1 MSSRCDT
8 SPCMRGAIF
17 SLPLSPS
24 GFIRA
29 RTRATENSFLEI
41 GSVRRT
47 VWIVPAVALLACLT
61 LIVDE
66 PVRRLFDTWFS
77 RDIQKLLSNF
87 SKNGIV
93 VFYAVFGGLYG
104 YARVVHHSAI
114 KWMCMAYL
122 KAQLLFSFALVRL
135 LKIGIGRARP
145 ANGSDFNPFTLESE
159 YNAFPSGHA
168 ADVFTGAVILYLF
181 IERSRWR
188 PWRHLP
194 LLYAGLVAFARI
206 AGGVHHTTDVI
217 AGAAIGI
224 GGALFFTGRP
234 DVNSATAHRPAHS

>member
-1 MSSRCDT
+1 M
-8 SPCMRGAIF
+8 
-17 SLPLSPS
+17 
-24 GFIRA
+24 
-29 RTRATENSFLEI
+29 
-41 GSVRRT
+41 RRT
-47 VWIVPAVALLACLT
+47 VWILPAVVFIACLT

-66 PVRRLFDTWFS
+66 PVRRLIDTWVS

-114 KWMCMAYL
+114 KLMCMAYL

-135 LKIGIGRARP
+135 LKIGIGRSRP
-145 ANGSDFNPFTLESE
+145 ANGSDFHPFTLESE
-159 YNAFPSGHA
+159 HNAFPSGHA
-168 ADVFTGAVILYLF
+168 ADIFTGAVILYIL
-181 IERSRWR
+181 IERFRWR

-194 LLYAGLVAFARI
+194 LLYAVLVAGARI
-206 AGGVHHTTDVI
+206 IGGAHHASDVI

-224 GGALFFTGRP
+224 GGALLFSGRLSM
-234 DVNSATAHRPAHS
+234 NSAAAHRVAQS